1 MAPSSTSYP
10 PLSSASTERV
20 PQQLR
25 VGSVRGLVDTF
36 DRATDISFCEWI
48 ASHGDIWWLAT
59 TRRPCISRMTAII
72 SEFAVSRKA
81 TRLRIEGRH
90 WNHAALDP
98 GTDSDGKAGGRRG
111 RCGRHHQP
119 VVWEAR
125 RRRRRSCLPA
135 CLPCACPPI
144 SFLSL
149 SLSHSPTQ
157 DNKHGTPSPG
167 SSQS

>member
-1 MAPSSTSYP
+1 MVMRYP
-10 PLSSASTERV
+10 QMKVFL
-20 PQQLR
+20 Q
-25 VGSVRGLVDTF
+25 
-36 DRATDISFCEWI
+36 
-48 ASHGDIWWLAT
+48 
-59 TRRPCISRMTAII
+59 RPCISRLTAII

-135 CLPCACPPI
+135 
-144 SFLSL
+144 F